1 MKDSTK
7 ITLWSAGVV
16 FVIYQMYKLVCDI
29 DKLNEEIAKGT
40 KGALDKIKDDAMRRS
55 TENIGKDLKIVV
67 PAIVDASLETFIK
80 NNPKPKIEGDPSA
93 QQVKFYQEC
102 EAKLQQALGRSPL
115 NNEIADDLH
124 WHNKDVRIV
133 AEFLAKQKH

>member
-29 DKLNEEIAKGT
+29 DKRNEEI
-40 KGALDKIKDDAMRRS
+40 ALDKIKADAMRRS
-55 TENIGKDLKIVV
+55 TENIGKDFKIVV

-93 QQVKFYQEC
+93 QQIKFYQEC